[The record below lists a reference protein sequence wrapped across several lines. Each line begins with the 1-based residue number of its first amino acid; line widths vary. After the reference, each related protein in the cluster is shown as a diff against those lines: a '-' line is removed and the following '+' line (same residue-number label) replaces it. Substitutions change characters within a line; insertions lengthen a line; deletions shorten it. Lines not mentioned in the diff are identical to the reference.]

1 MRARTRETSL
11 AMPRRATPLPCAL
24 STSGGSRMDASSST
38 GTNSIHSTSS
48 SKSAQCRL
56 LASRHEAAVPEAHK
70 TEQPS
75 MPLDKLIA
83 VGLPI
88 ALGVVMIGA
97 GAVNF
102 IGPRS
107 IRASFAR
114 WGYPPGFHRVT
125 GGLEITAGLLLL
137 IPATSRAG
145 AIGSV
150 VILLAAVM
158 TLIRY
163 RNWTHLP
170 GAVVLTAVAVAA
182 ATIRG

>member
-1 MRARTRETSL
+1 MMA
-11 AMPRRATPLPCAL
+11 
-24 STSGGSRMDASSST
+24 G
-38 GTNSIHSTSS
+38 
-48 SKSAQCRL
+48 
-56 LASRHEAAVPEAHK
+56 
-70 TEQPS
+70 
-75 MPLDKLIA
+75 KLIA
-83 VGLPI
+83 VWLPI

-97 GAVNF
+97 GAANF
-102 IGPRS
+102 IGPKS
-107 IRASFAR
+107 IRESFAR

-125 GGLEITAGLLLL
+125 GGLEVAAGLLLL

-150 VILLAAVM
+150 VILLAAMM

-163 RNWTHLP
+163 RDWTHLP

>member
-1 MRARTRETSL
+1 
-11 AMPRRATPLPCAL
+11 
-24 STSGGSRMDASSST
+24 
-38 GTNSIHSTSS
+38 
-48 SKSAQCRL
+48 
-56 LASRHEAAVPEAHK
+56 
-70 TEQPS
+70 
-75 MPLDKLIA
+75 MPLDKLIT

-107 IRASFAR
+107 IRDSFAR
-114 WGYPPGFHRVT
+114 WGYPPRFHRVT
-125 GGLEITAGLLLL
+125 GGLEMTAGLLL

-150 VILLAAVM
+150 MILLAAVIPSSA
-158 TLIRY
+158 IRD
-163 RNWTHLP
+163 WTHLP

-182 ATIRG
+182 ATIRR

>member
-1 MRARTRETSL
+1 
-11 AMPRRATPLPCAL
+11 
-24 STSGGSRMDASSST
+24 
-38 GTNSIHSTSS
+38 
-48 SKSAQCRL
+48 
-56 LASRHEAAVPEAHK
+56 
-70 TEQPS
+70 

-107 IRASFAR
+107 IRESFAR
-114 WGYPPGFHRVT
+114 WGYPSGFHRVT
-125 GGLEITAGLLLL
+125 GGLEMMAGLLLL
-137 IPATSRAG
+137 VPATSRAG

-163 RNWTHLP
+163 RDWTHLP
-170 GAVVLTAVAVAA
+170 GAIVLTAMAVTVVA
-182 ATIRG
+182 IRG